1 MFDIN
6 KDISYVPFFI
16 NKMPFKNKTEK
27 DFFIVEYGDTELWY
41 ILSDQPGRE
50 TVDSYTIEKNKD
62 GTINWIREICY
73 INDSKDN
80 SYKISVDKDGNI
92 IEIFPDGHVE
102 RKTVGEVQ
110 NRDIDFPGTGPTK

>member
-27 DFFIVEYGDTELWY
+27 DFFIVENSDTELWY

>member
-16 NKMPFKNKTEK
+16 NKMPFKDKKEE
-27 DFFIVEYGDTELWY
+27 DFFIVENSDTELWY
-41 ILSDQPGRE
+41 ILSDQLGRE